1 MRKFLQKLLTPS
13 ITKLAHKYDGKPDQQ
28 RVFSQLTELHQN
40 IVTYPGKKG
49 LVMPFDYSHKFIILS
64 DQHKGAKD
72 DADDFALAENNY
84 LAALDYY
91 YQHGFYYISLG
102 DCEEFWENTF
112 LQVKEHNQASFKK
125 EKLFIK
131 ADRFVKIFGNHDL
144 YWDNDPLASFNLKSI
159 YGQAVTI
166 YEGLVLQAT
175 INQKK
180 VAIFLTHGHQG
191 DLQSDGNWFSKWF
204 VSTVWA
210 PLQAYL
216 KMNLNTPS
224 NNDTL
229 KSAHNKMMTDWVA
242 DQTDLLLITGHTH
255 QPVFASLTHIE
266 SLYKQL
272 ADAKANHQNDLIVKL
287 EKAIKDTFFTADN
300 IPDFTAYKST
310 YFNSGCCCFDDGDI
324 TGIEIEGGNIRL
336 VKWKYDAEHN
346 SKMEV
351 LEEAKLV
358 DIFSIPNP

>member
-1 MRKFLQKLLTPS
+1 MRKFLQRLLTPT
-13 ITKLAHKYDGKPDQQ
+13 IAKLAHKYDGKPDHK
-28 RVFSQLTELHQN
+28 RVFEKLTELHQN
-40 IVTYPGKKG
+40 IIANPGKKG
-49 LVMPFDYSHKFIILS
+49 LVMPFDDSHKFVILS

-84 LAALDYY
+84 LVALDYY
-91 YQHGFYYISLG
+91 YEHGFYYINLG
-102 DCEEFWENTF
+102 DCEELWENTF
-112 LQVKEHNQASFKK
+112 LQVKEYNKASFDK
-125 EKLFIK
+125 EKLFVQ
-131 ADRFVKIFGNHDL
+131 ANRYVKIFGNHDL
-144 YWDNDPLASFNLKSI
+144 YWDNDPLASFNLKSL
-159 YGQAVTI
+159 YGQAVAI

-175 INQKK
+175 FNHKS
-180 VAIFLTHGHQG
+180 VSIFLTHGHQG

-204 VSTVWA
+204 VSNVWA

-216 KMNLNTPS
+216 KINLNTPS

-242 DQTDLLLITGHTH
+242 NEPDLLLITGHTH

-272 ADAKANHQNDLIVKL
+272 ADAKTNHQNDLIVKL
-287 EKAIKDTFFTADN
+287 EKAIKEIFFTTDN
-300 IPDFTAYKST
+300 MPDFTTYKSN

-336 VKWKYDAEHN
+336 VRWYYDAEHN
-346 SKMEV
+346 SKMAV

-358 DIFSIPNP
+358 DIFKTPNP